1 MEACGWAWRLLP
13 LTLLLLWLLPGTKSQ
28 VCSVA
33 PTFVTVDE
41 NELPT
46 QPLATVTTP
55 PGQTVVVSSSSVPE
69 DIFQIVNNEL
79 KLTRAPDY
87 ETHPLLTA
95 ILECKQGSTSVTK
108 LRVVVEVRN
117 INDVAPVFPFSSKT
131 WRVSEDT
138 KVGTLVIPEA
148 ELRATDEDGDMLFY
162 NLSIQSP
169 PDKDKVFSLVGINFP
184 ALKLDQDL
192 DYETNPT
199 MVFHLLARDT
209 KEPEAEPGHT
219 ATATVIIQVIPADMR
234 PPWFLPCQFTDG
246 RICINAQY
254 EGAVSAAL
262 METASLIFEPGPVYA
277 IDGDTAIN
285 EQIGYSIIQ
294 GNTDD
299 VFQIGPDSGNITMT
313 KAAPHPKTFKL
324 VVQARQVHTGKYSV
338 TQVTIH
344 VVAKQQYPPRF
355 PKALYRG
362 WLPPGTGTN
371 VAVRDAEDP
380 DRELRLRAEDDDFP
394 AGVPNSGLQ
403 YRITNSSA
411 FRMSGEVVRTNGN
424 VGPPQVFYLEAE
436 VLDKLTSEKDLT
448 VIEILIQDTK
458 PTPPAIGRTTSGP
471 QLPLATSSPWTPAP
485 PSPGSS
491 PESTTQEGG
500 TQISPTSRSTPT
512 TSPTQD
518 PPKPSNPDP
527 TLVPPHSGTTVKPS
541 TMPPTQGAPSPGP
554 DPTLVPPH
562 SGTTVKPSAMP
573 PSQGPQSPGPDATLI
588 PPHSGT
594 TVKPSVMPP
603 SQGPQSPG
611 PDPTLIPPHS
621 GTTVKPSVMP
631 PSQGPQS
638 PGPGPTLV
646 PPHSGTTVKSSTT
659 YPTQYPS
666 GPPGPSPSGGSQTGA
681 PGGIT
686 GETSTE
692 PGGPS
697 PETGVSSTTS
707 PGPTEPSTP
716 TGGSSGDQE
725 QQVTMDQMA
734 IVGGV
739 LGALLFLTLLLLG
752 VFLYKRNVGRK
763 KTDLKDSGYDN
774 KTFKAQES
782 SNWVAYPEPEALP
795 QTLQDDPPGGFGR
808 SSALPIPAVREAEK
822 GEAQGSGKTTPE
834 ESRRASREESG
845 RISGEESRRTSRE
858 ESRRPSRE
866 ESGRTSREE
875 SRRTSREES
884 GKTTPEESRRTSRE
898 ESGKTTPEE
907 SRRTSREESRRTSQ
921 EESGKTTP
929 EESRRTSREES
940 GRTSREESRRTS
952 QEESRRASREE
963 SGKTSREESRR
974 TSREESRRTSQEESG
989 RTTPEESRR
998 TSREES
1004 GKTTPEESRRTSR
1017 EESGRTSREE
1027 SRRTSREESGK
1038 TTPEESRRTSQE
1050 ERGRTSRE
1058 GPMRSILTKERK
1070 SDDSGYKAVW
1080 FREDIGAHVDV
1091 VVINSPVPEEP
1102 SGAPGE
1108 LQMPTEAE
1116 VHEELEIGSEEP
1128 ELVLVVSEEPE
1139 KLLMAS
1145 VEPQLF
1151 SVAPRKE
1158 PMEDADQSPEE
1169 NKTEDG
1175 DMEAVPVPA
1184 ED

>member
-458 PTPPAIGRTTSGP
+458 PTPP
-471 QLPLATSSPWTPAP
+471 
-485 PSPGSS
+485 
-491 PESTTQEGG
+491 
-500 TQISPTSRSTPT
+500 
-512 TSPTQD
+512 
-518 PPKPSNPDP
+518 
-527 TLVPPHSGTTVKPS
+527 
-541 TMPPTQGAPSPGP
+541 
-554 DPTLVPPH
+554 
-562 SGTTVKPSAMP
+562 
-573 PSQGPQSPGPDATLI
+573 
-588 PPHSGT
+588 
-594 TVKPSVMPP
+594 
-603 SQGPQSPG
+603 
-611 PDPTLIPPHS
+611 
-621 GTTVKPSVMP
+621 
-631 PSQGPQS
+631 
-638 PGPGPTLV
+638 
-646 PPHSGTTVKSSTT
+646 
-659 YPTQYPS
+659 
-666 GPPGPSPSGGSQTGA
+666 
-681 PGGIT
+681 
-686 GETSTE
+686 
-692 PGGPS
+692 
-697 PETGVSSTTS
+697 
-707 PGPTEPSTP
+707 
-716 TGGSSGDQE
+716 GGSSGDQE

-763 KTDLKDSGYDN
+763 KVKLRTDLKDSGYDN